1 LVGGAVD
8 FFPDFRE
15 MSGNEAVSPLK
26 DRGCVRCGKH
36 AGIGNAGLHS
46 QLLEGQ
52 SEVARRAV
60 MTFTEGSCDN
70 KDAFLCRHDEFAR
83 SDFKTECGI
92 ASMDFSA
99 FLGLPMQKKDDS
111 TIIRPSDDGLEA
123 EFLSSDDQPMGEN
136 EEIVRLE
143 GRDRSELKF
152 RTHEPKLEE
161 RPNQDDV
168 TMEDEWNTPVVAKAS
183 VSLHKGF
190 WILIA
195 VILLAGVSWLVY
207 EFSQLKRQE
216 KVEVVRPIQNF
227 TKSEEQS
234 EIELRQTIATIHETV
249 RKFYASSSVSEMLQY
264 VRHPDQ
270 VGESMKKHY
279 MDHPLSPSEVIDF
292 KDITPLTIGL
302 NGGFWIVLTKMNT
315 GLEGKLV
322 VEVYSPT
329 DVRVDWETFVCAQP
343 MNWDQFVKSRPAP
356 YRGDFR
362 VYVALDSFYNYEFED
377 SDKYQSFKLT
387 ALNSEEVIHGYVVRG
402 SEAFRVIELSLKQ
415 NGNKKVPMLLR
426 LNLQEGLQS
435 KSGVLIE
442 DVVAPRWLIINSR
455 EVKK

>member
-1 LVGGAVD
+1 
-8 FFPDFRE
+8 
-15 MSGNEAVSPLK
+15 
-26 DRGCVRCGKH
+26 
-36 AGIGNAGLHS
+36 
-46 QLLEGQ
+46 
-52 SEVARRAV
+52 
-60 MTFTEGSCDN
+60 
-70 KDAFLCRHDEFAR
+70 
-83 SDFKTECGI
+83 
-92 ASMDFSA
+92 MDFSA

-111 TIIRPSDDGLEA
+111 TIIQPSDDGSEG
-123 EFLSSDDQPMGEN
+123 EFLFTNDHLMGEN

-161 RPNQDDV
+161 RPNLDDV
-168 TMEDEWNTPVVAKAS
+168 TMEDKWNTPVVAKAS
-183 VSLHKGF
+183 VPLHKGF
-190 WILIA
+190 WILLGL
-195 VILLAGVSWLVY
+195 ILLAGVSWLAY
-207 EFSQLKRQE
+207 EFSQLNRQD
-216 KVEVVRPIQNF
+216 KVEVVRSERNF
-227 TKSEEQS
+227 TKNEEQS
-234 EIELRQTIATIHETV
+234 EIEARKTITTIHETV
-249 RKFYASSSVSEMLQY
+249 RKFYASSSVSEMLQH
-264 VRHPDQ
+264 VRHADR

-279 MDHPLSPSEVIDF
+279 ANHPLSASEVIEF

-302 NGGFWIVLTKMNT
+302 NGGFWVVLIKMNT

-362 VYVALDSFYNYEFED
+362 VYVAFDSFYNYEFED

-415 NGNKKVPMLLR
+415 NGNKKVPMLLQ
-426 LNLQEGLQS
+426 LYLQEGLQS

-442 DVVAPRWLIINSR
+442 DVVAPRWLIINSPD
-455 EVKK
+455 VKK

>member
-1 LVGGAVD
+1 MPFTKGGCED
-8 FFPDFRE
+8 E
-15 MSGNEAVSPLK
+15 
-26 DRGCVRCGKH
+26 
-36 AGIGNAGLHS
+36 
-46 QLLEGQ
+46 
-52 SEVARRAV
+52 
-60 MTFTEGSCDN
+60 
-70 KDAFLCRHDEFAR
+70 DAFLCRHVKFAR

-111 TIIRPSDDGLEA
+111 TIIQPSDDGSEG
-123 EFLSSDDQPMGEN
+123 EFLSTNDHLMGEN

-161 RPNQDDV
+161 RPNLDDV
-168 TMEDEWNTPVVAKAS
+168 TMEDKWNTPVVAKAS
-183 VSLHKGF
+183 VPLHKGF
-190 WILIA
+190 WILLGL
-195 VILLAGVSWLVY
+195 ILLAGVSWLAY
-207 EFSQLKRQE
+207 EFSQLNRQD
-216 KVEVVRPIQNF
+216 KVEVVRSERNF
-227 TKSEEQS
+227 TKNEEQS
-234 EIELRQTIATIHETV
+234 EIEARKTITTIHETV
-249 RKFYASSSVSEMLQY
+249 RKFYASSSVSEMLQH
-264 VRHPDQ
+264 VRHADR

-279 MDHPLSPSEVIDF
+279 ANHPLSASEVIEF

-302 NGGFWIVLTKMNT
+302 NGGFWIVLIKMNT

-362 VYVALDSFYNYEFED
+362 VYVAFDSFYNYEFED

-415 NGNKKVPMLLR
+415 NGNKKVPMLLQ
-426 LNLQEGLQS
+426 LYLQEGLQS

-442 DVVAPRWLIINSR
+442 DVVAPRWLIINSPD
-455 EVKK
+455 VKK